1 MASLFLLKAIFIF
14 KIQMNGLIF
23 KFYELL
29 LKETVFLLQKNNSL
43 RIKFYFCETLTWNI
57 LYTA

>member
-1 MASLFLLKAIFIF
+1 MASLFLLKAIFF

-29 LKETVFLLQKNNSL
+29 LKGLSFAEKNNSFL
-43 RIKFYFCETLTWNI
+43 RIKFYFLK
-57 LYTA
+57 L

>member
-29 LKETVFLLQKNNSL
+29 LKETGLSFAGK
-43 RIKFYFCETLTWNI
+43 TI
-57 LYTA
+57 LF

>member
-29 LKETVFLLQKNNSL
+29 LKETVFLLQKNNSFL
-43 RIKFYFCETLTWNI
+43 E
-57 LYTA
+57 